1 MDEPKELGRSTL
13 LGMDEGEADVS
24 IPLPSPSNRPR
35 NRPELLDRSLT
46 QSATI
51 SSVGDLVSGVNLT
64 DKLLLLRLEE
74 WLLPMLLML
83 LPRRNAGRK
92 RRARRKSDAIETE
105 QLSSSS
111 VNSSSVAGPSV
122 DGDVRADTDGS
133 DDANA

>member
-74 WLLPMLLML
+74 
-83 LPRRNAGRK
+83 
-92 RRARRKSDAIETE
+92 
-105 QLSSSS
+105 
-111 VNSSSVAGPSV
+111 
-122 DGDVRADTDGS
+122 
-133 DDANA
+133 

>member
-24 IPLPSPSNRPR
+24 IPPPPSNRPR

-74 WLLPMLLML
+74 
-83 LPRRNAGRK
+83 
-92 RRARRKSDAIETE
+92 
-105 QLSSSS
+105 
-111 VNSSSVAGPSV
+111 
-122 DGDVRADTDGS
+122 
-133 DDANA
+133 

>member
-1 MDEPKELGRSTL
+1 MVDDPKELGRSTL
-13 LGMDEGEADVS
+13 LGVS
-24 IPLPSPSNRPR
+24 IPPPPSNRPR
-35 NRPELLDRSLT
+35 NRPELLDRSFT

-51 SSVGDLVSGVNLT
+51 SSVGVLVSGVNLT
-64 DKLLLLRLEE
+64 DKLLRLEE
-74 WLLPMLLML
+74 VL
-83 LPRRNAGRK
+83 LPRRNAGRR
-92 RRARRKSDAIETE
+92 RRARRKSDAVDAE